1 MTNPE
6 EVFTSCSG
14 GVRLSRQFIASRGID
29 VALEWDDGK
38 TQAYVDILD
47 DKMHEFGIY
56 PAEFNAVSDCK
67 PQNTCPRV
75 LFLMM
80 MDILAMDTF
89 KEEKQK

>member
-6 EVFTSCSG
+6 EVFTSRSG
-14 GVRLSRQFIASRGID
+14 GVQLSRQNMAPRGIA
-29 VALEWDDGK
+29 VALEWDDAK

-47 DKMHEFGIY
+47 DKMHEFGIS
-56 PAEFNAVSDCK
+56 PAEFNAVSDCTT
-67 PQNTCPRV
+67 PNTCPRV

>member
-6 EVFTSCSG
+6 EVFTSRSG
-14 GVRLSRQFIASRGID
+14 GVKLSRQIMVSRGID
-29 VALEWDDGK
+29 VALEWDDAK

-47 DKMHEFGIY
+47 DKMHEFGIS
-56 PAEFNAVSDCK
+56 PAEFNTVSDCTT
-67 PQNTCPRV
+67 PNTCHRV

-89 KEEKQK
+89 K

>member
-6 EVFTSCSG
+6 EVFTSRSG
-14 GVRLSRQFIASRGID
+14 GVQLSRQMIASRGID
-29 VALEWDDGK
+29 VALEWDDAK

-47 DKMHEFGIY
+47 DKMHEFGIS
-56 PAEFNAVSDCK
+56 PTEFNAVSDCTT
-67 PQNTCPRV
+67 PNTCPRV

>member
-6 EVFTSCSG
+6 EVFTSRSG
-14 GVRLSRQFIASRGID
+14 GVQLSRQNVASRGID
-29 VALEWDDGK
+29 VALEWDDAK

-47 DKMHEFGIY
+47 DKMHEFGIF
-56 PAEFNAVSDCK
+56 PAEFNAVSDCTN
-67 PQNTCPRV
+67 PNACPRV